1 MSMALDLLAFLVL
14 LTVVARWVLAP
25 LRGGGDG
32 AIAGA
37 DLAALEAE
45 WEARVAAVRDA
56 EWDVATGKLTAADH
70 RALDAELRA
79 AAVTAQRAFERVRD
93 RDGL

>member
-1 MSMALDLLAFLVL
+1 MSMALELLAFLVL
-14 LTVVARWVLAP
+14 LTAVAGWVLAP
-25 LRGGGDG
+25 LRGGG
-32 AIAGA
+32 ASIAGA

-56 EWDVATGKLTAADH
+56 ESDLATGKLTAADH

-93 RDGL
+93 RDGP

>member
-25 LRGGGDG
+25 LRGRGGSL
-32 AIAGA
+32 AGA
-37 DLAALEAE
+37 DLTALEAE

-56 EWDVATGKLTAADH
+56 ELDLATGKLTAADH

>member
-1 MSMALDLLAFLVL
+1 MVLDLLAFLVL
-14 LTVVARWVLAP
+14 LTAVARWVLAP
-25 LRGGGDG
+25 LRGRGGS
-32 AIAGA
+32 IAVA
-37 DLAALEAE
+37 DLAAFEAE

-56 EWDVATGKLTAADH
+56 ELDLATGKLTAADH

-93 RDGL
+93 RDGP